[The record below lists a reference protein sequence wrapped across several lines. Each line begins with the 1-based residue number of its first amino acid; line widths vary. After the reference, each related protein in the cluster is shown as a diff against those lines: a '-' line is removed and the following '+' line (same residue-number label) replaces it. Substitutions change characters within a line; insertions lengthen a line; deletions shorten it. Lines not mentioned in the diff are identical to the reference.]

1 MPRGNVDITDTLPD
15 GLNSWFSYQKKK
27 KKGLLQITLSVREI
41 QVNPGKNK
49 LFGSGKYNIL
59 VI

>member
-1 MPRGNVDITDTLPD
+1 MPRGNVDITDTLPAK
-15 GLNSWFSYQKKK
+15 LMVQLPKK
-27 KKGLLQITLSVREI
+27 KKGLLQITLSVQEI

-59 VI
+59 VS